1 MVVRSI
7 IVGLL
12 VVFLGAC
19 SEQVT
24 EEENPDC
31 LKIFGNPP
39 DDAGLGDAG
48 IEVTVRSQV
57 SVDEVRDHYTSNY
70 PGGVSVY
77 DVYANGF
84 AANINDEA
92 ALEEMRCGDSR
103 ILELQHAD
111 IPSG

>member
-1 MVVRSI
+1 MVVRNI

-12 VVFLGAC
+12 VFFLGAC
-19 SEQVT
+19 AEQVT

-48 IEVTVRSQV
+48 IEITVRSQV
-57 SVDEVRDHYTSNY
+57 SAAVVRDDYTSKY

-77 DVYANGF
+77 DVFPGGF
-84 AANINDEA
+84 AANINSDA
-92 ALEEMRCGDSR
+92 ALEEMRCEDSR
-103 ILELQHAD
+103 IVDIRYAE